1 MNYRCTTLKANKKLR
16 NEPRPR
22 SRARFISGR
31 AGVALDFPGSPTQ
44 VLVKVAQP
52 QSANLFCRYYFP
64 LARVNVE

>member
-1 MNYRCTTLKANKKLR
+1 MNYRCTTLKVNKKLR

-22 SRARFISGR
+22 FISGR
-31 AGVALDFPGSPTQ
+31 AGVVLDFPGSPTQ

-52 QSANLFCRYYFP
+52 QSTNLFCRYYFP